1 MTEAVP
7 LLGSL
12 AAVVEA
18 VRARFARNP
27 RTAQKAAAETQRL
40 FRYLAAVGVSDW
52 PDVRPDQVLGWCW
65 AARRDRSGRHQRTA
79 PSTARNRQWAALA
92 AFEEAARLG
101 APIDAA
107 ALIGARIERPSA
119 AVSARPLTDAEDDRV
134 RAYADAGL
142 VASLRSVMLVFSY
155 AGGTA
160 TEAAAVRMGDVDLD
174 AGCVAFSGAA
184 ARVGPLDAWG
194 IETVLRFVRNNPP
207 IPVDGLVCVSAATSP
222 SRAAHA
228 VTVRL
233 GQVLRDAGLSGRPG
247 VTARSIRLTTANR
260 ILRTEGIEAAARFL
274 GAPSLDSTA
283 DALGYRWGQ
292 HDG

>member
-1 MTEAVP
+1 
-7 LLGSL
+7 
-12 AAVVEA
+12 
-18 VRARFARNP
+18 
-27 RTAQKAAAETQRL
+27 
-40 FRYLAAVGVSDW
+40 
-52 PDVRPDQVLGWCW
+52 
-65 AARRDRSGRHQRTA
+65 
-79 PSTARNRQWAALA
+79 
-92 AFEEAARLG
+92 
-101 APIDAA
+101 
-107 ALIGARIERPSA
+107 
-119 AVSARPLTDAEDDRV
+119 
-134 RAYADAGL
+134 
-142 VASLRSVMLVFSY
+142 
-155 AGGTA
+155 
-160 TEAAAVRMGDVDLD
+160 MGDVDVD
-174 AGCVAFSGAA
+174 AGSVAFSGAA

-283 DALGYRWGQ
+283 EALGYRWGQ